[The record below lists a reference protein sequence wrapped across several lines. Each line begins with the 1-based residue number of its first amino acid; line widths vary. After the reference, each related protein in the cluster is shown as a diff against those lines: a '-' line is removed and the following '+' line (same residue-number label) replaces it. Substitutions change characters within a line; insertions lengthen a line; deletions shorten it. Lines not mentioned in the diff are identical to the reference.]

1 MRVPVSAAHSA
12 PLRRSGSRRS
22 IRERGDRGMPL
33 KELVERTLF
42 HPGSAIEIPERL
54 KSVPARHQI
63 ALEPGQEYM
72 VDGHALK
79 YLGMDG
85 ILHMFESRCGWKVS
99 YTQYQIETAEVEKS
113 DIQKRR

>member
-1 MRVPVSAAHSA
+1 M
-12 PLRRSGSRRS
+12 PLR
-22 IRERGDRGMPL
+22 ET
-33 KELVERTLF
+33 VERTLF

-72 VDGHALK
+72 VDGHALE
-79 YLGMDG
+79 YLGMNG
-85 ILHMFESRCGWKVS
+85 IHHIFESRCGWKVS

-113 DIQKRR
+113 DIPKRR

>member
-1 MRVPVSAAHSA
+1 MRVPVPTAHA
-12 PLRRSGSRRS
+12 TTLRRGGPRRS
-22 IRERGDRGMPL
+22 VCQRGDCGMPL
-33 KELVERTLF
+33 RETVERTLF

-85 ILHMFESRCGWKVS
+85 IHHIFGSRCGWKVS
-99 YTQYQIETAEVEKS
+99 YTQYQIETAEVTRS
-113 DIQKRR
+113 DICRR

>member
-1 MRVPVSAAHSA
+1 MRVPVPAAHSA
-12 PLRRSGSRRS
+12 PLRRCGSRRS
-22 IRERGDRGMPL
+22 FHQRGDCGMPL

-54 KSVPARHQI
+54 KSVPVRHQI

-99 YTQYQIETAEVEKS
+99 FTQYQLETAEV
-113 DIQKRR
+113 QAR

>member
-1 MRVPVSAAHSA
+1 MR
-12 PLRRSGSRRS
+12 
-22 IRERGDRGMPL
+22 
-33 KELVERTLF
+33 ELVERPLF
-42 HPGSAIEIPERL
+42 HPGSAIEIPEKL

-63 ALEPGQEYM
+63 ALELNHEYM

-99 YTQYQIETAEVEKS
+99 YTQYQIETAEVETS
-113 DIQKRR
+113 DIPKRR

>member
-1 MRVPVSAAHSA
+1 M
-12 PLRRSGSRRS
+12 PLR
-22 IRERGDRGMPL
+22 EM
-33 KELVERTLF
+33 VERALF
-42 HPGSAIEIPERL
+42 HPGSAIEIPEKL

-63 ALEPGQEYM
+63 ALELNQEYM
-72 VDGHALK
+72 VDGHALT

>member
-1 MRVPVSAAHSA
+1 M
-12 PLRRSGSRRS
+12 PLRAT
-22 IRERGDRGMPL
+22 I
-33 KELVERTLF
+33 ERTLF

-54 KSVPARHQI
+54 KSVPPRHQI
-63 ALEPGQEYM
+63 ALKPGHQYM
-72 VDGHALK
+72 IDGHALK

-113 DIQKRR
+113 DIPKRR

>member
-1 MRVPVSAAHSA
+1 
-12 PLRRSGSRRS
+12 
-22 IRERGDRGMPL
+22 MPL

-54 KSVPARHQI
+54 KSVQARHRI

-72 VDGHALK
+72 VDGHPLK
-79 YLGMDG
+79 YLGLEG
-85 ILHMFESRCGWKVS
+85 VLHMFESRCGWKVS

>member
-1 MRVPVSAAHSA
+1 
-12 PLRRSGSRRS
+12 
-22 IRERGDRGMPL
+22 MPL

-54 KSVPARHQI
+54 KSVPLRHRI
-63 ALEPGQEYM
+63 ELEPGQEYM

-113 DIQKRR
+113 DIPKRR